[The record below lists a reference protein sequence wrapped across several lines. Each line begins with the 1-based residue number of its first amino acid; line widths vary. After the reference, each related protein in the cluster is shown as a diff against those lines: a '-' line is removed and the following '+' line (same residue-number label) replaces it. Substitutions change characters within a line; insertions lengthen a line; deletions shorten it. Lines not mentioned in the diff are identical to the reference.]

1 MASRGRGPSRRTYWV
16 LGLIFG
22 SGHAAIAAPA
32 GSAPSPPPCAEAKE
46 YEPKAAQIA
55 SCSQLRSDPERL
67 AERLAH
73 ELGLAPFPA
82 LHLARGLAEQSAL
95 DEKWHDIDARS
106 RIDALR
112 KIEADYIKALKLAP
126 EAAEIATQLRWF
138 YGLQGYFLAAP
149 AAELAAL
156 IAASPDPAILA
167 LRLVQERPT
176 LSDPIS
182 TPLLLAALT
191 ARPRAADLWE
201 QAALYAQAPA
211 WKLAFFAEA
220 LRDAL
225 APDDERPG
233 GLAAAGPSGQR
244 SGEPA
249 VTAPAGQQPGGP
261 VAAGPSGQRPG
272 GPAAAAPVAARFLAE
287 LFDAGLAQDA
297 VSILHGLPRPV
308 RARLG
313 REARLL
319 DRGPEQSVSSFYG
332 GRDLR
337 VDLAAAHLLTGDR
350 QAARAWAARGRIR
363 ALSCASANPPPHS
376 RSLDSRDPFDPG
388 NSIPGNSIPGNP
400 INPNEK
406 AGTDADT
413 RPIPEQVADKDA
425 QAARRQLRQWQA
437 TVACSL
443 SSTGTDPFAL
453 LADWAGGEGTWSWS
467 IGHALTGARL
477 ARREGYPAV
486 AEYLLADAVQRVQA
500 RDRAMLATSWQ
511 PASPVPPRVRRD
523 AELLATQLAGANQ
536 AVAGEIAAARAAL
549 RAGLG
554 PDPAAATIARLLAAP
569 PLAVFAEHP
578 LPAALRS
585 AATVPGEAAL
595 PSPPALPYG
604 AAPGDAALPS
614 ATAPDCGDAASPGAG
629 GPAAG
634 PAPPLLQLPPGFA
647 AVRAERQG
655 QRAAAIGLSQ
665 DYDPAGEVSG
675 GAYWVILS
683 EDGGATW
690 ERPLYTGLR
699 VNQPYVVRERS
710 ELPLLAGDRL
720 QVEVEV
726 RELDPETIVLPPVA
740 LRPKRVATGLYVD
753 APISLLRQDSDGDG
767 LTDLAEER
775 LLTDPLDADTDHD
788 GCPDGLDPLP
798 HVAPRQDESAAARAL
813 EVVLDAVA
821 GSARHAIVQGVS
833 AATGPAWA
841 PHPPPVLGGENTLF
855 LVGERGFFAG
865 VRSSRRLV
873 VLTAAEAA
881 AAEKKFGPSF
891 PTTIKLFALDRTG
904 RSAIAIWSSGW
915 QGGTLRLE
923 EQDGKWQILDDA
935 FWIT

>member
-22 SGHAAIAAPA
+22 SGPAAIAGPA
-32 GSAPSPPPCAEAKE
+32 SSASPSPPCAEARE

-55 SCSQLRSDPERL
+55 VCSHLSSDPERL
-67 AERLAH
+67 ADHFAR
-73 ELGLAPFPA
+73 ELGLAPAPA
-82 LHLARGLAEQSAL
+82 LHLARGLAGQSAL
-95 DEKWHDIDARS
+95 DEKWHDSDARS

-211 WKLAFFAEA
+211 WKLAFFAES
-220 LRDAL
+220 LRDAR
-225 APDDERPG
+225 APGDKRQ
-233 GLAAAGPSGQR
+233 SR
-244 SGEPA
+244 PA
-249 VTAPAGQQPGGP
+249 VTAPAGQ
-261 VAAGPSGQRPG
+261 RPR
-272 GPAAAAPVAARFLAE
+272 GPAAAAPIAARFLAE
-287 LFDAGLAQDA
+287 LFDAGLAQEA
-297 VSILHGLPRPV
+297 VSVLHGLPRPV
-308 RARLG
+308 RTRLA
-313 REARLL
+313 REAGLL
-319 DRGPEQSVSSFYG
+319 DRGPKQSVSSFYG

-337 VDLAAAHLLTGDR
+337 LDLAAAHLLAGDR
-350 QAARAWAARGRIR
+350 QAARTWAARGEIS
-363 ALSCASANPPPHS
+363 ALGCASPNPPP
-376 RSLDSRDPFDPG
+376 RPQPLDSLDPVSPLGPADPADPA
-388 NSIPGNSIPGNP
+388 
-400 INPNEK
+400 EK
-406 AGTDADT
+406 RETAADT
-413 RPIPEQVADKDA
+413 RPIQEQIAEKDA

-437 TVACSL
+437 TVACWL
-443 SSTGTDPFAL
+443 SSSTTDPFAL
-453 LADWAGGEGTWSWS
+453 LADWAGGEGTWTWS

-477 ARREGYPAV
+477 ARREGYPAFG
-486 AEYLLADAVQRVQA
+486 EYLLADAVSRVQP
-500 RDRAMLATSWQ
+500 RDTLAASWQ

-523 AELLATQLAGANQ
+523 AERLAAELAEANE
-536 AVAGEIAAARAAL
+536 AVAGEIAVARAAL

-554 PDPAAATIARLLAAP
+554 PDPAAPTIARLLAAP
-569 PLAVFAEHP
+569 PLAIFAEHP
-578 LPAALRS
+578 MPAALRS
-585 AATVPGEAAL
+585 AA
-595 PSPPALPYG
+595 
-604 AAPGDAALPS
+604 AAPGDTALSP
-614 ATAPDCGDAASPGAG
+614 PDCGDAAPPGAS

-634 PAPPLLQLPPGFA
+634 PAPPLLQLPAGFA

-683 EDGGATW
+683 QDGGATW
-690 ERPLYTGLR
+690 ERPLYTGQR

-873 VLTAAEAA
+873 VLTAAETA

-904 RSAIAIWSSGW
+904 GSAIAIWSSGW